1 MKTKNT
7 SEVFRGRVLV
17 RRARRAR
24 VILGTVA
31 FLVQAPCGL
40 GDRLSNGMFRLWRVL
55 KRRCGPTAGREH
67 GGRGF
72 RAPARSRVTCFWD
85 VPVVHFSRIERRR
98 ISRCTSH
105 REWISPDWILT
116 SALEEAN
123 DGILTEL
130 DVLAMFSAQA
140 EDPWLFGDAID
151 DLLEG
156 VMVAASMYLHAAAL
170 AQLTSTKC
178 RIFASSAE
186 DPWTLQL
193 RLNGPH
199 LCESLL

>member
-1 MKTKNT
+1 MDI
-7 SEVFRGRVLV
+7 
-17 RRARRAR
+17 ARLDL
-24 VILGTVA
+24 I
-31 FLVQAPCGL
+31 
-40 GDRLSNGMFRLWRVL
+40 
-55 KRRCGPTAGREH
+55 
-67 GGRGF
+67 
-72 RAPARSRVTCFWD
+72 
-85 VPVVHFSRIERRR
+85 
-98 ISRCTSH
+98 
-105 REWISPDWILT
+105 
-116 SALEEAN
+116 SALEEAS

-140 EDPWLFGDAID
+140 KDPWLFGDAID

-170 AQLTSTKC
+170 SLPSTKC

-193 RLNGPH
+193 RLIGPH